1 MTSPERIDLRSD
13 TVTRPTA
20 AMREAMARAD
30 VGDDVY
36 GEDPTVQRLEAR
48 AMALTGK
55 PAALYVVSGIMGNQ
69 LAVRCATSPGDE
81 VIVHEGSHPVH
92 HEAGAPGLLSGVS
105 LRAVPGER
113 GVPTAET
120 VTRAIR
126 SPARWH
132 SPTRMLMLENTHNY
146 EGGAVLPLPRLEALR
161 RVALERG
168 LHVHMDGARVWNAV
182 TASGVP
188 LADYAARVDSLSCCL
203 SKGLGA
209 PIGSLLVGEEG
220 FITQARRF
228 RTAFGG
234 AWRQAGVLAAA
245 GLHALTHHVARL
257 ADDHA
262 HARLIAAAVEAN
274 PRLRLVTEVETNIVI
289 FELADEGAWDQTRA
303 WLARWHEQGIW
314 MGLIDDHHK
323 MRAVTHLDVSADQ
336 AARAAEG
343 IAGAVF

>member
-1 MTSPERIDLRSD
+1 MISTDRIDLRSD
-13 TVTRPTA
+13 TVTKPTA
-20 AMREAMARAD
+20 AMREAMTRAE

-69 LAVRCATSPGDE
+69 LAMRCATSPGDE
-81 VIVHEGSHPVH
+81 IIVHEGTHPVH
-92 HEAGAPGLLSGVS
+92 HEAGAPALLSGVS
-105 LRAVPGER
+105 LRAVPGAR
-113 GVPTAET
+113 GAPTVET

-132 SPTRMLMLENTHNY
+132 SPTRMLMVENTHNY

-161 RVALERG
+161 RVALDHG

-188 LADYAARVDSLSCCL
+188 LADYAAQVDSLSFCL

-209 PIGSLLVGEEG
+209 PIGSLLVGEEA
-220 FITQARRF
+220 FIARARRF

-234 AWRQAGVLAAA
+234 AWRQAGILAAA
-245 GLHALTHHVARL
+245 GLHALAHHVPRL

-262 HARLIAAAVEAN
+262 HARLIAQAVEAN
-274 PRLRLVTEVETNIVI
+274 PRLRVVSRVETNIVI
-289 FELADEGAWDQTRA
+289 FELADEGAWDQTQA
-303 WLARWHEQGIW
+303 WLTRWREQGIW
-314 MGLIDDHHK
+314 MGLIDDHHR
-323 MRAVTHLDVSADQ
+323 MRAVTHLDVSAEQ
-336 AARAAEG
+336 AKRAAQA
-343 IAGAVF
+343 IAEAKA